1 MKRLFTLLTLM
12 MVLLP
17 AAYAQRIVVEKSDNN
32 KLAVDLQNFRRITFT
47 GNVVNIMDNVGEK
60 SLEMSDITRIYFD
73 DYTRIN
79 EVDFNGSKEL
89 VAYIT
94 PDEIAV
100 NCEAGEVIAIY
111 NISGSIVLKA
121 RQESEGGSISIAYLP
136 KGIYLLR
143 AGKQTVKILK
153 K

>member
-32 KLAVDLQNFRRITFT
+32 KLAVDLQNFRSITFT
-47 GNVVNIMDNVGEK
+47 GNVVNIIDNVGEK

-121 RQESEGGSISIAYLP
+121 RQESEGGSISIANLP

>member
-121 RQESEGGSISIAYLP
+121 RQESEGGSISIANLP

>member
-1 MKRLFTLLTLM
+1 M

-47 GNVVNIMDNVGEK
+47 GNVVNIMQNSGTVFTQ
-60 SLEMSDITRIYFD
+60 EMSDITRIYFD

>member
-1 MKRLFTLLTLM
+1 M

-121 RQESEGGSISIAYLP
+121 RQESEGGSISIANLP

>member
-1 MKRLFTLLTLM
+1 MLA
-12 MVLLP
+12 LLP
-17 AAYAQRIVVEKSDNN
+17 AAYAQRIVVERSDNN
-32 KLAVDLQNFRRITFT
+32 KFAVDLQNFRRITFT
-47 GNVVNIMDNVGEK
+47 GSVVNIMDNIGEK
-60 SLEMSDITRIYFD
+60 SLEMSDIARIYFD
-73 DYTRIN
+73 DYTRIS
-79 EVDFNGSKEL
+79 EVDFNGGKEL

-111 NISGSIVLKA
+111 NISGSIVLKE
-121 RQESEGGSISIAYLP
+121 RQESEGGSISIANLP

-143 AGKQTVKILK
+143 AGRQTVKILK